1 MTTHCTTATHPAHF
15 MDLLGTPEDAVG
27 APVFEVFPW
36 NDNFN
41 TGNALIDEQHKR
53 LVDLLNQL
61 AGTLVNNQEC
71 EVEAAFAEL
80 SAYADYHFS
89 AEEEIW
95 VDCFGDDLW
104 LHNHQAAHG
113 AFLPKVQD
121 LKRSG
126 GGQPL
131 YPLVEGL
138 VKFLI
143 RWLAFHIIVED
154 KRFALVVAEVQ
165 AGVPLDEAKLKA
177 ERKMGAS
184 SVRLLIDTVLGM
196 YESLSSRTL
205 NLLRERRARVEA
217 EEKLRQAYLDLE
229 VANRRLEESAITDDL
244 TGLFNRR
251 HFDAVF
257 AAELARARREG
268 SALTL
273 ALLDLDHF
281 KRLND
286 TYGHVA
292 GDEAL
297 VTVAGALREHCR
309 RAGDFA
315 FRLGGEEFALLA
327 CSSSPSG
334 RARELFE
341 AIRRDVQALAIPN
354 SRSATAPTLT
364 VSIGALVR
372 VPQPDDTAQTLFL
385 EADRLL
391 YEAKQQGRNCI
402 VCG

>member
-1 MTTHCTTATHPAHF
+1 MNSPTETSAADF
-15 MDLLGTPEDAVG
+15 MDLLAQPEQADYQ
-27 APVFEVFPW
+27 PLFEVFPW

-61 AGTLVNNQEC
+61 AGTLVHNQEC
-71 EVEAAFAEL
+71 EVEAAFTEL
-80 SAYADYHFS
+80 AAYADYHFS

-95 VDCFGDDLW
+95 SDCFGDDPW
-104 LHNHQAAHG
+104 LHNHLAAHG

-121 LKRSG
+121 LKRPG
-126 GGQPL
+126 GGQAL
-131 YPLVEGL
+131 YQQIEGM

-334 RARELFE
+334 RAHELFE

-372 VPQPDDTAQTLFL
+372 VPQPADTVQTLFL

-391 YEAKQQGRNCI
+391 YEAKQQGRNRI

>member
-1 MTTHCTTATHPAHF
+1 MTTHSTTATHPAHF
-15 MDLLGTPEDAVG
+15 MDLLGPPEHAVG

-41 TGNALIDEQHKR
+41 TGNALIDQQHKR

-61 AGTLVNNQEC
+61 AGTLVSNQEC

-80 SAYADYHFS
+80 AAYADVHFS

-126 GGQPL
+126 GGEPL
-131 YPLVEGL
+131 YQLVEGI

-217 EEKLRQAYLDLE
+217 EEKLRQAYIDLE
-229 VANRRLEESAITDDL
+229 AANRRLEESAITDDL

-257 AAELARARREG
+257 TSELARARREG
-268 SALTL
+268 AALTL

-297 VTVAGALREHCR
+297 VSVAAALREHGR

-341 AIRRDVQALAIPN
+341 AIRRDVEALAIPN
-354 SRSATAPTLT
+354 TRSATAPTLT

-372 VPQPDDTAQTLFL
+372 VPQPADTVQTLFL

-391 YEAKQQGRNCI
+391 YEAKQQGRNRI